1 MTLPTW
7 IPDALHSEQRYI
19 EKTYWRCVEAQHIVS
34 TLQLVDTP
42 DEQHLLEE
50 ILEETKPSVPA
61 ECIGLHYLY
70 ITPFRYG
77 VYLTGSSF
85 RKAGPT
91 PGVFY
96 VSEEPS
102 DAIMETAFHLQLFN
116 VDSPDTP
123 IPFQPSEHLVF
134 DVPIKTSCGMDLTAR
149 TFSDVRC
156 L

>member
-1 MTLPTW
+1 M
-7 IPDALHSEQRYI
+7 
-19 EKTYWRCVEAQHIVS
+19 EAQHIVS
-34 TLQLVDTP
+34 TFQLVDTLMNSIDWKIFLKSQNP
-42 DEQHLLEE
+42 LFLN
-50 ILEETKPSVPA
+50 
-61 ECIGLHYLY
+61 ECIGSYYLY

-102 DAIMETAFHLQLFN
+102 GAIMETAFHLLLFN

-123 IPFQPSEHLVF
+123 FPFQPSEHLVF
-134 DVPIKTSCGMDLTAR
+134 DVPIKTSCGIDLTAR
-149 TFSDVRC
+149 TFSDVSC